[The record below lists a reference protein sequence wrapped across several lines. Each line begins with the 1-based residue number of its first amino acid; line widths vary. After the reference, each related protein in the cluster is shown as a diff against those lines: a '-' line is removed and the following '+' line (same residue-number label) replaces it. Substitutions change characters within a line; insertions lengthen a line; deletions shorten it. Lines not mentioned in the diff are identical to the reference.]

1 MLRTIEIMSEASI
14 KELTEE
20 MLDQVIEQQ
29 IDDETKS
36 EETKCDP
43 PKPPAEEN
51 LEIKYKDASEGDR
64 ERPWVI
70 SNKMITIGELK
81 GKRLPLLSLFE
92 SDPSAIPLQ
101 RWTIMTIEKKQYM
114 VCKKS
119 FFFMTN
125 GACQLLHDVTETVV
139 THVMVHSEFDK
150 GTEEN
155 KEYWKRQ
162 FAKYMKVGSM
172 SWQEVDEQWQI
183 DDKSNTEIKEVEDKL
198 GAISSRIGSVT
209 K

>member
-1 MLRTIEIMSEASI
+1 MSESDI
-14 KELTEE
+14 KELTDEL
-20 MLDQVIEQQ
+20 LDQVITEHL
-29 IDDETKS
+29 DDETKS
-36 EETKCDP
+36 EETKSDP
-43 PKPPAEEN
+43 PKPAEDN
-51 LEIKYKDASEGDR
+51 VEIKYKDASEGDR

>member
-1 MLRTIEIMSEASI
+1 MSEAEI
-14 KELTEE
+14 KQLTEE
-20 MLDQVIEQQ
+20 MLDQVITEHL
-29 IDDETKS
+29 DDETKS
-36 EETKCDP
+36 DDP
-43 PKPPAEEN
+43 PKPPANEN
-51 LEIKYKDASEGDR
+51 VEIKYKAASEGDR

-70 SNKMITIGELK
+70 SNKMITSGELE

-92 SDPSAIPLQ
+92 SDPSTLPLK

-114 VCKKS
+114 LCKKS
-119 FFFMTN
+119 FLFMTN
-125 GACQLLHDVTETVV
+125 GACQLLHDKTDTVV

-172 SWQEVDEQWQI
+172 TSEEVDEQWNI
-183 DDKSNTEIKEVEDKL
+183 DKEKELKEVEDKL
-198 GAISSRIGSVT
+198 GLLEVE
-209 K
+209 

>member
-1 MLRTIEIMSEASI
+1 VLRTIEIMSEAAI

-20 MLDQVIEQQ
+20 MLDQVITEHL
-29 IDDETKS
+29 DDETKS
-36 EETKCDP
+36 KETKSNP

-51 LEIKYKDASEGDR
+51 VEIKYKAASDGNR

-92 SDPSAIPLQ
+92 SDPSTLPLK
-101 RWTIMTIEKKQYM
+101 RWTIMTIEKKEYM

-125 GACQLLHDVTETVV
+125 GACQLLHDVTDTVV

-155 KEYWKRQ
+155 KAYWKRQ

-172 SWQEVDEQWQI
+172 TWEEVDEQWNI
-183 DDKSNTEIKEVEDKL
+183 DDKSNTEIKKVEDKL
-198 GAISSRIGSVT
+198 QQLAVE
-209 K
+209 

>member
-1 MLRTIEIMSEASI
+1 MSEAAI
-14 KELTEE
+14 KQLTEE
-20 MLDQVIEQQ
+20 MLDQVITEQ

-36 EETKCDP
+36 DAP
-43 PKPPAEEN
+43 PKPPANEN
-51 LEIKYKDASEGDR
+51 VEIKYKAASEGDR

-70 SNKMITIGELK
+70 SNKMITIGELQ

-92 SDPSAIPLQ
+92 SDPSTLPLK

-119 FFFMTN
+119 FLFMTN
-125 GACQLLHDVTETVV
+125 GACELLHDKTDTVV

-150 GTEEN
+150 GSEEN

-172 SWQEVDEQWQI
+172 TWEEVDEQWNI
-183 DDKSNTEIKEVEDKL
+183 DKEKELKEVEDKL
-198 GAISSRIGSVT
+198 GLLEVE
-209 K
+209 

>member
-1 MLRTIEIMSEASI
+1 MLRTIEIMSESAI

-20 MLDQVIEQQ
+20 ILDQVITEHVTKHL
-29 IDDETKS
+29 DDETKS
-36 EETKCDP
+36 EETKCDDP

-51 LEIKYKDASEGDR
+51 VEIKYKDASEGDR

-70 SNKMITIGELK
+70 SNKMITIGELE

-92 SDPSAIPLQ
+92 SDPSTLPLK
-101 RWTIMTIEKKQYM
+101 RWTIMTIEKKKYM

-125 GACQLLHDVTETVV
+125 SACQLLHDVTETVV
-139 THVMVHSEFDK
+139 THVMLHSEFDK

-172 SWQEVDEQWQI
+172 TWEEVDEQWNI
-183 DDKSNTEIKEVEDKL
+183 DDSNTEIKEVEDKL
-198 GAISSRIGSVT
+198 GLLAVE
-209 K
+209 